1 MILQL
6 PFLWAFYKV
15 LSVAIEMR
23 GSHWLWVT
31 DLSQPESLAIHLL
44 PILLVVTQFAMQRM
58 TPQPGVD
65 PAQAKMMMFMPLMF
79 GYMFYFASAGLVLYW
94 LTGNVV
100 GIVQQWLLNK
110 TMPAA
115 PVTAPAPIKK
125 GRKKTLAQK
134 KYTVADTGPRIDE
147 FLKNVFKLAGFQLA
161 FTVAEGETPH
171 PDFENPDLMVRF
183 TGADVD
189 LLLGNKAE
197 LLLALEQL
205 TMEAIGMA
213 PEEHSRICFDAN
225 DRRILRIEEL
235 RMSAQA
241 ASERVKKS
249 RQPFHFSPMNSR
261 ERRILHL
268 ALRDETD
275 VRSESVGEGPIRQV
289 VIVPAEM
296 KTLPEPVIPPKPRP
310 ELDSTGGRPG
320 GFRDRGRGGRDGDRR
335 GGPPSRGGPRGPRR
349 DHR

>member
-1 MILQL
+1 M
-6 PFLWAFYKV
+6 
-15 LSVAIEMR
+15 
-23 GSHWLWVT
+23 
-31 DLSQPESLAIHLL
+31 
-44 PILLVVTQFAMQRM
+44 
-58 TPQPGVD
+58 
-65 PAQAKMMMFMPLMF
+65 
-79 GYMFYFASAGLVLYW
+79 
-94 LTGNVV
+94 
-100 GIVQQWLLNK
+100 
-110 TMPAA
+110 
-115 PVTAPAPIKK
+115 
-125 GRKKTLAQK
+125 AQK
-134 KYTVADTGPRIDE
+134 KYTVAETAPRIEE
-147 FLKNVFKLAGFQLA
+147 FLNHVFKLAGFQLS

-183 TGADVD
+183 TGPDVD
-189 LLLGNKAE
+189 LLLSNKAE

-241 ASERVKKS
+241 ACERVKKS

-349 DHR
+349 DFR

>member
-1 MILQL
+1 
-6 PFLWAFYKV
+6 
-15 LSVAIEMR
+15 
-23 GSHWLWVT
+23 
-31 DLSQPESLAIHLL
+31 
-44 PILLVVTQFAMQRM
+44 
-58 TPQPGVD
+58 
-65 PAQAKMMMFMPLMF
+65 
-79 GYMFYFASAGLVLYW
+79 
-94 LTGNVV
+94 
-100 GIVQQWLLNK
+100 
-110 TMPAA
+110 
-115 PVTAPAPIKK
+115 
-125 GRKKTLAQK
+125 LAQK
-134 KYTVADTGPRIDE
+134 KYTVAETAPRIEE
-147 FLKNVFKLAGFQLA
+147 FLNQVFKLAGFQLS

-183 TGADVD
+183 TGPDVD
-189 LLLGNKAE
+189 LLLSNKAE

-320 GFRDRGRGGRDGDRR
+320 GGFRDRGRGGRDGDRR

-349 DHR
+349 DFR

>member
-1 MILQL
+1 
-6 PFLWAFYKV
+6 
-15 LSVAIEMR
+15 
-23 GSHWLWVT
+23 
-31 DLSQPESLAIHLL
+31 LAH
-44 PILLVVTQFAMQRM
+44 
-58 TPQPGVD
+58 
-65 PAQAKMMMFMPLMF
+65 
-79 GYMFYFASAGLVLYW
+79 
-94 LTGNVV
+94 
-100 GIVQQWLLNK
+100 
-110 TMPAA
+110 
-115 PVTAPAPIKK
+115 
-125 GRKKTLAQK
+125 K
-134 KYTVADTGPRIDE
+134 KYTVADTGPRIE
-147 FLKNVFKLAGFQLA
+147 QFLNHILKLAGFQLA
-161 FTVAEGETPH
+161 FKVAEGETPH

-197 LLLALEQL
+197 LLLALEHL

-235 RMSAQA
+235 RMSAQTA
-241 ASERVKKS
+241 AERVKKS

-289 VIVPAEM
+289 VIVPAEL
-296 KTLPEPVIPPKPRP
+296 KTLPEPVIPPRPRP
-310 ELDSTGGRPG
+310 EMDSTGGRP

-335 GGPPSRGGPRGPRR
+335 GGPPRGGSRGPRR
-349 DHR
+349 DFR

>member
-1 MILQL
+1 M
-6 PFLWAFYKV
+6 
-15 LSVAIEMR
+15 
-23 GSHWLWVT
+23 
-31 DLSQPESLAIHLL
+31 
-44 PILLVVTQFAMQRM
+44 
-58 TPQPGVD
+58 
-65 PAQAKMMMFMPLMF
+65 
-79 GYMFYFASAGLVLYW
+79 
-94 LTGNVV
+94 
-100 GIVQQWLLNK
+100 
-110 TMPAA
+110 
-115 PVTAPAPIKK
+115 
-125 GRKKTLAQK
+125 AQK
-134 KYTVADTGPRIDE
+134 KYTVSETGPRIEE

-241 ASERVKKS
+241 ASDRVKKS

-320 GFRDRGRGGRDGDRR
+320 GFRGRGGRDGDRR

>member
-1 MILQL
+1 M
-6 PFLWAFYKV
+6 
-15 LSVAIEMR
+15 
-23 GSHWLWVT
+23 
-31 DLSQPESLAIHLL
+31 
-44 PILLVVTQFAMQRM
+44 
-58 TPQPGVD
+58 
-65 PAQAKMMMFMPLMF
+65 
-79 GYMFYFASAGLVLYW
+79 
-94 LTGNVV
+94 
-100 GIVQQWLLNK
+100 
-110 TMPAA
+110 
-115 PVTAPAPIKK
+115 
-125 GRKKTLAQK
+125 AQK
-134 KYTVADTGPRIDE
+134 KYTVAETGPRIEE
-147 FLKNVFKLAGFQLA
+147 FLNHVFKLAGFQLS

-183 TGADVD
+183 SGPDVD

-241 ASERVKKS
+241 ACERVKKS

-268 ALRDETD
+268 ALRDETE

-349 DHR
+349 DFR

>member
-1 MILQL
+1 
-6 PFLWAFYKV
+6 
-15 LSVAIEMR
+15 
-23 GSHWLWVT
+23 
-31 DLSQPESLAIHLL
+31 LAH
-44 PILLVVTQFAMQRM
+44 
-58 TPQPGVD
+58 
-65 PAQAKMMMFMPLMF
+65 
-79 GYMFYFASAGLVLYW
+79 
-94 LTGNVV
+94 
-100 GIVQQWLLNK
+100 
-110 TMPAA
+110 
-115 PVTAPAPIKK
+115 
-125 GRKKTLAQK
+125 K
-134 KYTVADTGPRIDE
+134 KYTLAETGPRIE
-147 FLKNVFKLAGFQLA
+147 TFLNHVFKLAGFSLEY
-161 FTVAEGETPH
+161 TVAEGETPH

-183 TGADVD
+183 TGPDVD

-225 DRRILRIEEL
+225 DRRILRIAEL
-235 RMSAQA
+235 RMSAEA
-241 ASERVKKS
+241 AAERVKKS

-296 KTLPEPVIPPKPRP
+296 KTLPEPVVPPRPRP
-310 ELDSTGGRPG
+310 ESDSGGRP

-335 GGPPSRGGPRGPRR
+335 GGPGGPRGPRR
-349 DHR
+349 DDRGGSRGPRR